1 MLDLLKIM
9 EEEIEE
15 CEGIV
20 KSKLNPDFNFDL
32 KKKLGR
38 INPYTDEGIAQLT
51 EDEKIKLQKWWCMA
65 TRAVPLPPKR

>member
-1 MLDLLKIM
+1 M

-51 EDEKIKLQKWWCMA
+51 EDEKIKL
-65 TRAVPLPPKR
+65 